1 MHLRPIFNVAWAKLE
16 QDGFARTVV
25 GGSTAG
31 LLRPIATAKP
41 QQCGLGPSIHGPR
54 VSDLGALLLAL

>member
-1 MHLRPIFNVAWAKLE
+1 LE
-16 QDGFARTVV
+16 QDGFARTLV

-54 VSDLGALLLAL
+54 VLDLGALLLAL